1 MRKDFEAT
9 PENWEE
15 HLIHDFDMKTSTEVG
30 KARILEL
37 VQHRAVRLSTVHPK
51 QL

>member
-15 HLIHDFDMKTSTEVG
+15 HLIHDFDMKTATEVG

-37 VQHRAVRLSTVHPK
+37 IQNRSVRLNKAH
-51 QL
+51 